1 MTIKPPLSPVDWRKF
16 VVLGAVAVSL
26 GQQGSA
32 TAMSFE
38 LGEVQGQLDSSMSV
52 GTSWSTAQPD
62 KALLHSTSSDDGR
75 RNYRAGDAF
84 SKLFKGTHDLELKYG
99 NTGVFLRGTY
109 WYDYAQRDEDQDFKN
124 LSDDGRSTSAKS
136 AGIQLLDAF
145 VYQNYAIADQ
155 PGSVRLGKQVVNWG
169 ESTFIQGGINV
180 INPTN
185 VSALRRPGSEVKD
198 ALVPVNMF
206 YVSQNLTENLS
217 SEFFYQLQWQQTDLD
232 NCGTFFSSNDYLPD
246 GCTGLTAGS
255 DLTKNAA
262 AVKALTPLGVQLS
275 TEGVVV
281 PRAGDRDARNSGQWG
296 TALRW
301 FVPELDTE
309 FAAYFANFHSRLPYA
324 GSISSPYTTNTNFA
338 PAMCGSLGIP
348 LAGCGAFLSSASG
361 RSLVGA
367 TRLGTSQYFAEYPED
382 IRMFG
387 LTFATTLST
396 GTALQGEISYRPNQP
411 IQYNG
416 VDLLQSALGDP
427 ARTPLLSSGAL
438 ALDNSLEQHGY
449 SRKQVTQAQMTATH
463 SFSHVMGADQL
474 VLIGEV
480 GTTYVAGLEGNG
492 GPRYGRSTNYGSG
505 MLANNSVCTSSSE
518 TPEFCNNEG
527 YVTKSSWGY
536 RARAVWTY
544 ANAVAGVDLKPS
556 LSWSH
561 DVKGYGPV
569 ETSGFNEG
577 AKAISIGLD
586 ADLNSTYNASLSY
599 TNYFGGDYNV
609 RTDRDFVALSLG
621 ISF

>member
-1 MTIKPPLSPVDWRKF
+1 MTIKPPLTSPHWRSAALF
-16 VVLGAVAVSL
+16 STLVLAGSPWGGAMAFNFS
-26 GQQGSA
+26 
-32 TAMSFE
+32 
-38 LGEVQGQLDSSMSV
+38 LGEVQGQLDSSMSI
-52 GTSWSTAQPD
+52 GSSWSTAQPD
-62 KALLHSTSSDDGR
+62 DDLLHSASSDDGR
-75 RNYRAGDAF
+75 RNYKAGDAF
-84 SKLFKGTHDLELKYG
+84 SKIFKGTHDLELKYG
-99 NTGVFLRGTY
+99 DSGVFLRGNY

-124 LSDDGRSTSAKS
+124 LSDNNRKPSAKS
-136 AGIQLLDAF
+136 AGVQMLDAF
-145 VYQNYAIADQ
+145 VYHNYAIADQ

-180 INPTN
+180 INPAN
-185 VSALRRPGSEVKD
+185 VSALRRPGSEVKEG
-198 ALVPVNMF
+198 LVPVNMF
-206 YVSQNLTENLS
+206 YVSQNLTENVS
-217 SEFFYQLQWQQTDLD
+217 SEFFYQLEWDQTVLD

-255 DLTKNAA
+255 DLTQNAT
-262 AVKALTPLGVQLS
+262 AVRALTPLGIQLS
-275 TEGVVV
+275 SEGVVV
-281 PRAGDRDARNSGQWG
+281 PRAGDRDARDSGQWG
-296 TALRW
+296 TALHW

-309 FAAYFANFHSRLPYA
+309 FGAYFANYHSRLPYA

-338 PAMCGSLGIP
+338 PAMCGSLGVP
-348 LAGCGAFLSSASG
+348 LANCGAFLNSASG

-367 TRLGTSQYFAEYPED
+367 VRLGTSQYFADYPED

-387 LTFATTLST
+387 LTFATTLPT

-411 IQYNG
+411 IQFNG

-427 ARTPLLSSGAL
+427 SRTPLLATGAL
-438 ALDNSLEQHGY
+438 QLGDSLVQEGY
-449 SRKQVTQAQMTATH
+449 RRKKVTQAQVTATH
-463 SFSHVMGADQL
+463 SFSQVMGADQL
-474 VLIGEV
+474 IVIGEA
-480 GTTYVAGLEGNG
+480 GLSYVDGLEGSG
-492 GPRYGRSTNYGSG
+492 GARYGRSTNFGSG
-505 MLANNSVCTSSSE
+505 ELANNAVCLSNSD
-518 TPEFCNNEG
+518 TPENCNNEG
-527 YVTKSSWGY
+527 FVTRSSWGY
-536 RARAVWTY
+536 RARAIWTY
-544 ANAVAGVDLKPS
+544 ANALAGVDLKPN

-577 AKAISIGLD
+577 AKAISVGLD